1 MNQLRENYIEHRAR
15 RRTQIRRRWQWALLL
30 LIIGTL
36 GYFWLNPP
44 GVITPRVAEK
54 YLGDP
59 STIKLS
65 EYSSITVEAAPALAQ
80 CGGNVLSLS
89 GLTTRTEE
97 AAQALAKFGGDIET
111 LNLNGLTTLSPE
123 AAQALAQFGGERL
136 HLDGLTTL
144 SPEAAKA
151 LAQFKGDLFF
161 NPNILPT
168 NIVKILKTGETP

>member
-1 MNQLRENYIEHRAR
+1 MIGFVITKEAVSPKKHSSPRN
-15 RRTQIRRRWQWALLL
+15 RWLVGIILLT
-30 LIIGTL
+30 IIG

-65 EYSSITVEAAPALAQ
+65 EYSSITVEAAQVLAQ
-80 CGGNVLSLS
+80 FKCGGLY
-89 GLTTRTEE
+89 
-97 AAQALAKFGGDIET
+97 
-111 LNLNGLTTLSPE
+111 LNGLTTLSDE
-123 AAQALAQFGGERL
+123 AAQALALFKGDGL
-136 HLDGLTTL
+136 SLNGLTTL